1 MNHTTPIT
9 LILASHLDDALIELR
24 SGETAKA
31 EARIRFCRR
40 LIHLKFNANVRVSDE
55 DLDLIWRGAN
65 PDVSADEL

>member
-1 MNHTTPIT
+1 MTDTTPVS

-40 LIHLKFNANVRVSDE
+40 LVHLKFNANVRVSDE
-55 DLDLIWRGAN
+55 ILNIVWKSAN
-65 PDVSADEL
+65 PDMSADEL